1 MELLGQGVPG
11 MQTDTR
17 PGYDVLVQTLCN
29 SHSQGIA
36 YLSLQKTSAYN
47 MRTPPGCTAGVY
59 VCVCIHIRI
68 NTRIYVYICL

>member
-17 PGYDVLVQTLCN
+17 RGYDVLVQTLYN

-36 YLSLQKTSAYN
+36 YLSASN